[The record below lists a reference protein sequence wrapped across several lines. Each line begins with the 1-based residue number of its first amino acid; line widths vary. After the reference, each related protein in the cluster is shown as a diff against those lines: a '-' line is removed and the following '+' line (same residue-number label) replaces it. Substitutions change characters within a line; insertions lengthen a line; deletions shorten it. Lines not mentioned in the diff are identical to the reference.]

1 MYEVTFCFCR
11 LPCERPRCHP
21 VRKAVA
27 ENQRVE
33 QYRIHVGEK
42 SQEQKIREDRVRF
55 RNVAQSSGL
64 ASRGGKGTVPNITI
78 G

>member
-1 MYEVTFCFCR
+1 M
-11 LPCERPRCHP
+11 
-21 VRKAVA
+21 
-27 ENQRVE
+27 E